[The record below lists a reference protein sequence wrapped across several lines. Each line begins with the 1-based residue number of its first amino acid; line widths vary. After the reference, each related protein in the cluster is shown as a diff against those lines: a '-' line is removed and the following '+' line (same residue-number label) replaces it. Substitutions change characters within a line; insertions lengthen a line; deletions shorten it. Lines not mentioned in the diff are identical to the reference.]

1 MAVKE
6 NTDAAQVAT
15 RRSIWTFLNQIFGPL
30 LQMLLYTMISAV
42 SLGTIVIV
50 LALLLDSTRETNML
64 QSTVIILPQVI
75 IDGLSRGFLYAM
87 IALGYT
93 MVYGVLEFINF
104 AHGEIFMVGAFTVA
118 AFGAVLASQNMV
130 AGFPV
135 LLYVLVAVLLGMI
148 ISGGLAVLTERVAY
162 RHLRNSPRLVLLVST
177 IGMSLFLQDF
187 VRLIATTVPF
197 GGDTLGFN
205 ATVQTPALGA
215 SFCVADIGQ
224 ERLLDRNTGELLCSL
239 HVPLVEGSAGA
250 FIDNRSLIFIIASI
264 LMLIG
269 LNYLVNVTKVGKAMR
284 AVAQDRATASLMGI
298 NVNSIIALTF
308 LVGGALGGAA
318 GALFA
323 IRVQAINPYVG
334 FLPGLKAFTAAV
346 LGGIGNITGAMVG
359 GIVLG
364 FLEAFVASYLSL
376 FTQGQFAGANYADI
390 AAFSILIIILIF
402 RPEGLLGEA
411 TTQKV

>member
-1 MAVKE
+1 
-6 NTDAAQVAT
+6 
-15 RRSIWTFLNQIFGPL
+15 
-30 LQMLLYTMISAV
+30 
-42 SLGTIVIV
+42 
-50 LALLLDSTRETNML
+50 
-64 QSTVIILPQVI
+64 
-75 IDGLSRGFLYAM
+75 
-87 IALGYT
+87 
-93 MVYGVLEFINF
+93 
-104 AHGEIFMVGAFTVA
+104 
-118 AFGAVLASQNMV
+118 
-130 AGFPV
+130 
-135 LLYVLVAVLLGMI
+135 
-148 ISGGLAVLTERVAY
+148 
-162 RHLRNSPRLVLLVST
+162 
-177 IGMSLFLQDF
+177 
-187 VRLIATTVPF
+187 VPF

-215 SFCVADIGQ
+215 SFCVADIGA
-224 ERLLDRNTGELLCSL
+224 ERLLDRDTGELLCSL